1 MMSRAVSS
9 PAILYRT
16 SDTALN
22 LMINCQNRKNIWNN
36 CPDGGR
42 RMRQGIKIVLK
53 NRFGRKIEKMKDKG
67 KIRDSIL
74 SAAAGLFEQ
83 YGYEKTTMD
92 EIAAASHKAKASI
105 YYHFDSKI
113 DIFKAVLRQEMEDVI
128 RHMSEIVGKY
138 PEQKSQITAYLKA
151 RTDAIRYARVFY
163 RHIMSLYMDRSGE
176 VKEAMEEARKIFD
189 DWEYGYFVQACNKGR
204 ETGILSKAVQPE
216 AFGNTMLVIL
226 KGLEIQFK
234 NYEDQEALRSTY
246 DAIIDILVTNNFR
259 QE

>member
-1 MMSRAVSS
+1 M
-9 PAILYRT
+9 
-16 SDTALN
+16 
-22 LMINCQNRKNIWNN
+22 KN
-36 CPDGGR
+36 
-42 RMRQGIKIVLK
+42 KS
-53 NRFGRKIEKMKDKG
+53 

-74 SAAAGLFEQ
+74 SAAASLFEQ

-113 DIFKAVLRQEMEDVI
+113 DIFKAVLRQEMEYVI

-189 DWEYGYFVQACNKGR
+189 DWEYGYFVDWEYGYFVQACNKGR